1 MHCEMYY
8 LTIRATNVWIKFIP
22 SINDIRKKRI
32 FEVFSSTRKY
42 TESTGVS
49 WEFLICGSKL

>member
-49 WEFLICGSKL
+49 